1 MLCAD
6 AQYGSFKANTLR
18 GLFSSVAMQQVK
30 SAQLIGTAVAQT
42 LQMINEYFGVGVVS
56 ESRMTSAGVEPWMG
70 SSTG

>member
-30 SAQLIGTAVAQT
+30 SAQLIRSAIVQA
-42 LQMINEYFGVGVVS
+42 LHIINECFGVGVVS
-56 ESRMTSAGVEPWMG
+56 SQG
-70 SSTG
+70 